1 MLTRLKKDSL
11 KNKQLVSNLNKRMFL
26 GFTKLKK
33 SFKNKKIN
41 SYDEKKDYLP
51 FEFEYQTMYKEKYLK
66 KLKGPKLIDLSI
78 LKLNT
83 NINKEKTI
91 SNKLLITENPKGIY
105 TQHNKT
111 ESNLS
116 LNKNAFKNILLDEN
130 EKKIVSKLPFF
141 SLNKKAID
149 KNSKEEFL
157 YKISHSHINTEN
169 NINKTINLYNSYQFK
184 KKYRRNLNDL
194 EKKPK
199 FELKIDNLIPKYSK
213 ISIESSKERH
223 LNFLSKNISILKSLP
238 NLVNKSIND
247 IIDSI
252 GTENEQN
259 KDEIHSINNS
269 FKEELNNNEENNNLY
284 KTTYINYKKINNKRP
299 TIQNNLNSFINLSKK
314 IKRYPPNYY
323 SLQQLELKRK
333 KYEEIHNEAFENLQY
348 KINIR
353 EDYKR
358 KLNDENSKEILRPL
372 TLGIMETR
380 KNKSFKKNSH
390 KNHYLLESRIRDIII
405 SKKLRCEFEPEDIK
419 RILNGKKPWKR

>member
-1 MLTRLKKDSL
+1 M
-11 KNKQLVSNLNKRMFL
+11 
-26 GFTKLKK
+26 
-33 SFKNKKIN
+33 
-41 SYDEKKDYLP
+41 
-51 FEFEYQTMYKEKYLK
+51 
-66 KLKGPKLIDLSI
+66 
-78 LKLNT
+78 
-83 NINKEKTI
+83 
-91 SNKLLITENPKGIY
+91 
-105 TQHNKT
+105 
-111 ESNLS
+111 
-116 LNKNAFKNILLDEN
+116 
-130 EKKIVSKLPFF
+130 
-141 SLNKKAID
+141 
-149 KNSKEEFL
+149 
-157 YKISHSHINTEN
+157 
-169 NINKTINLYNSYQFK
+169 
-184 KKYRRNLNDL
+184 
-194 EKKPK
+194 
-199 FELKIDNLIPKYSK
+199 
-213 ISIESSKERH
+213 
-223 LNFLSKNISILKSLP
+223 
-238 NLVNKSIND
+238 NKSIND